1 MIAYKIINC
10 GFLGFEDFENLKN
23 LKNLT
28 CIFLPKGSAKVAKYR
43 HAFTLYTLHLL
54 RCFFVI
60 PSLSLRS
67 GNGVVTVLQGY
78 CMNP

>member
-28 CIFLPKGSAKVAKYR
+28 CIFLPKGSAKVAKFR
-43 HAFTLYTLHLL
+43 HASTPYTLHLTPLTVFL
-54 RCFFVI
+54 RY
-60 PSLSLRS
+60 PSV
-67 GNGVVTVLQGY
+67 VVTA
-78 CMNP
+78 

>member
-10 GFLGFEDFENLKN
+10 GFLGFLGFEDFENLKN

-43 HAFTLYTLHLL
+43 HASTPYTSYG
-54 RCFFVI
+54 VS
-60 PSLSLRS
+60 SLSLRYPS
-67 GNGVVTVLQGY
+67 VVVTAW
-78 CMNP
+78 